1 MNITKE
7 QIIKLAESYYPEICD
22 RRRYLHAHP
31 ELSNL
36 EVNTSN
42 YIAEFLED
50 EGIRVQRNV
59 FENGLLAIIEGK
71 NPSKKVIALRADMDA
86 LPIVENNDFDHKSK
100 NEGVMHACG
109 HDVHMAS
116 LLGTAKILNTLKNEF
131 EGSIKLIFQPAE
143 ELIPGG
149 AKFQIEEGVLKNP
162 RVEKMFGQHVY
173 PELAAGKIGIKSG
186 KYMAS
191 TDEIN
196 IKVIG
201 KGGHA
206 AMPYALVDP
215 VLIASQIVV
224 ALQQI
229 TSRNAHFNIPTVL
242 SFGEFIAKG
251 AYNVIPDEVK
261 IRGTF
266 RTLNEKWRADAHR
279 KIEKIATGIAE
290 SAGGKCEVY
299 INKGY
304 PFLVNDEA
312 LSNKAFKLAV
322 QYLGKDKVVKL
333 DVRMTGED
341 FAYFAQQVPSC
352 FYRLGVGKSSTDV
365 QNGLHTANFDIDESS
380 LQTGMGLMAWLSI
393 NELMNS

>member
-1 MNITKE
+1 MTIKDK
-7 QIIKLAESYYPEICD
+7 IKKLAQSYYSEIRDC
-22 RRRYLHAHP
+22 RRYLHAHP
-31 ELSNL
+31 ELSNQ

-42 YIAEFLED
+42 YLAEFLEK
-50 EGIRVQRNV
+50 EGIKVQRNV
-59 FENGLLAIIEGK
+59 FENGLVAIIEGK
-71 NPSKKVIALRADMDA
+71 NPGKKTIALRADMDA
-86 LPIVENNDFDHKSK
+86 LPILEENGFDYISI
-100 NEGVMHACG
+100 NNGVMHACG

-116 LLGTAKILNTLKNEF
+116 LLGTAKILNTIKNEF

-149 AKFQIEEGVLKNP
+149 AKFQIEEGVLENP
-162 RVEKMFGQHVY
+162 KVEQMFAQHVY
-173 PELAAGKIGIKSG
+173 PELEAGKIGIKSG

-206 AMPYALVDP
+206 AMPHDLIDP
-215 VLIASQIVV
+215 VYIASQIVV

-229 TSRNAHFNIPTVL
+229 SSRNAKFNIPTVL

-251 AYNVIPDEVK
+251 AYNVIPNEVK
-261 IRGTF
+261 IKGTF
-266 RTLNEKWRADAHR
+266 RTLNEDWRAEAHR
-279 KIEKIATGIAE
+279 RIEEIANGIAE
-290 SAGGKCEVY
+290 SAGGKCEVF

-312 LSNKAFKLAV
+312 LSNKAFEAAV
-322 QYLGKDKVVKL
+322 DFLGADKVEKL
-333 DVRMTGED
+333 DIRMTGED
-341 FAYFAQQVPSC
+341 FAYFAQKVPSC
-352 FYRLGVGKSSTDV
+352 FYRLGIGKTTKGKTA
-365 QNGLHTANFDIDESS
+365 GLHTSNFDIDESC
-380 LQTGMGLMAWLSI
+380 LETGSGLMAWLSL